1 MIAVFYTQKRINST
15 ESGQSIVEFGLVLP
29 LFLLILFFI
38 IDFGWLAYQR
48 ASFEYGYIQASWS
61 VSAADLGDTDFLED
75 VPSEATY
82 SGAIVADTIRDDL
95 KNSCWGISSDN
106 LSVTN
111 AQAIL
116 YNIEESFAVPGRKPN
131 EPVMAVSRT
140 RYMNLSAVLRYDVQP
155 ITYVGKLFFGNTV
168 SFEKD
173 LNRTRVVRTQSRSE

>member
-1 MIAVFYTQKRINST
+1 LYQKKKISSN

-38 IDFGWLAYQR
+38 IDFGWLAYQW

-61 VSAADLGDTDFLED
+61 ISAADLGDTDPLED
-75 VPSEATY
+75 VPSEALY

-95 KNSCWGISSDN
+95 KNSSLGISSDN

-111 AQAIL
+111 AQAVL
-116 YNIEESFAVPGRKPN
+116 YNTEENFAVPGRKPN

-140 RYMNLSAVLRYDVQP
+140 RYMKLSATLRYDVQP
-155 ITYVGKLFFGNTV
+155 MTYVGRLFFGSMI

-173 LNRTRVVRTQSRSE
+173 LDRTRVVRTQSRSE